1 MALTEEQCY
10 EIAEVACDLCKY
22 PADYKDS
29 DDLIHD
35 RCDHCPVFEKCWE
48 FCDEKKQGYEKDLP
62 YEVGLSNYTK
72 VLEKLTN
79 MCCNFKPQRVY

>member
-10 EIAEVACDLCKY
+10 EIAEVACNLCKY

-48 FCDEKKQGYEKDLP
+48 YCDENKSEED
-62 YEVGLSNYTK
+62 TK
-72 VLEKLTN
+72 N
-79 MCCNFKPQRVY
+79 